1 MRSGIVEMQGDLD
14 LVQNDWYAVY
24 TKHQHEKSAAELLTR
39 KGFEVLLPLY
49 GVTHR
54 WKDRVKNIWLPV
66 FPCYLFLRADL
77 RRKLEILRTAGVF
90 WLVENGGRACTVP
103 ETDIESVRRLTQ
115 SAEQL
120 EPHPYMTVGDRV
132 RVKAGPLTGVEG
144 ILVRVKNEYRVV
156 VSVQLLQKAVA
167 AEVDIASVEQIEKW
181 SGSWIATND
190 TQQAVCAH

>member
-1 MRSGIVEMQGDLD
+1 MRSGIVEMQGDLG

-49 GVTHR
+49 GATHR

-66 FPCYLFLRADL
+66 FPCYLFLRTDL
-77 RRKLEILRTAGVF
+77 RRKLEILRTPGVF
-90 WLVENGGRACTVP
+90 WLVENGGRACSVP

-115 SAEQL
+115 SREQV
-120 EPHPYMTVGDRV
+120 EPHPYVTVGDRV
-132 RVKAGPLTGVEG
+132 RVKAGPLTGIEG

-167 AEVDIASVEQIEKW
+167 AEVDIASVEQIDKW
-181 SGSWIATND
+181 SGSWIATTD
-190 TQQAVCAH
+190 IQQAVCAH